1 MNGEEL
7 SSPRDWGFSTRAL
20 HVGQGPDPAT
30 GAVVQPIHMATTFAQ
45 QGVGKHK
52 GFEYSRTGNPTRNAL
67 EECLAALEDAKHC
80 LAFSSGLGAETTL
93 MLQLNPGD
101 HVVYMEDVYGG
112 TFRLFDKVLKRF
124 GMTFTAVDA
133 GDIDRVESAMTEKTR
148 MVWLESPTN
157 PLLRV
162 VDIDAVSEVAHS
174 RGAIVCVDNTF
185 ATPYL
190 QQPLHL
196 GADVVVHSSTKYI
209 GGHSDVVGGAMMTS
223 NDELEKQLRFHQNA
237 VGAVPS
243 PFDCWLLLR
252 GVKTLALRVERQSAN
267 ALEIA
272 TALARHKAVKRVFYP
287 GLDAHPNHSVAARQ
301 MRVVTHLAIDER
313 RIFAQQL
320 VRLVSMTD
328 PQLVLALLQPSQRG
342 APAVD
347 LQPQPVFVP
356 GADLSDR
363 QAAFRAAVEAQ
374 QNRREVFALDGHRLA
389 PGLAAARERLGRCRR
404 LHLGRRTCRRL
415 SALFGVRLSQL
426 L

>member
-1 MNGEEL
+1 MGKTNN
-7 SSPRDWGFSTRAL
+7 WGFSTRAL

-45 QGVGKHK
+45 QGVGKHQ

-67 EECLAALEDAKHC
+67 EECLAALEDAKLC

-133 GDIDRVESAMTEKTR
+133 SDVDQVEAAMTDKTR

-174 RGAIVCVDNTF
+174 HGAQVCVDNTF

-209 GGHSDVVGGAMMTS
+209 GGHSDVVGGALMTS
-223 NDELEKQLRFHQNA
+223 DEELAKSLRFHQNA

-252 GVKTLALRVERQSAN
+252 GIKTLALRVERQSAN
-267 ALEIA
+267 AMTVAAALEGN
-272 TALARHKAVKRVFYP
+272 RAVKRVYYP
-287 GLDAHPNHSVAARQ
+287 GLESHAGRGVAARQ
-301 MRVVTHLAIDER
+301 MRMFGGMMSFEVKDE
-313 RIFAQQL
+313 
-320 VRLVSMTD
+320 
-328 PQLVLALLQPSQRG
+328 P
-342 APAVD
+342 
-347 LQPQPVFVP
+347 
-356 GADLSDR
+356 
-363 QAAFRAAVEAQ
+363 AAFRVLERLTIFALAESLGAVESLAEHPA
-374 QNRREVFALDGHRLA
+374 RMTHASVPAAERKRVGVGDGLI
-389 PGLAAARERLGRCRR
+389 
-404 LHLGRRTCRRL
+404 RL
-415 SALFGVRLSQL
+415 SIGVEDAADLVADLGQALASSHA
-426 L
+426 

>member
-1 MNGEEL
+1 
-7 SSPRDWGFSTRAL
+7 
-20 HVGQGPDPAT
+20 
-30 GAVVQPIHMATTFAQ
+30 MATTFAQ
-45 QGVGKHK
+45 QGVGEHK

-67 EECLAALEDAKHC
+67 EECLAALEDARHC

-93 MLQLNPGD
+93 MLLLNPGD

-133 GDIDRVESAMTEKTR
+133 SDVDQVEAAMTDKTR

-174 RGAIVCVDNTF
+174 RGAMVCVDNTF

-209 GGHSDVVGGAMMTS
+209 GGHSDVVGGAMMTNS
-223 NDELEKQLRFHQNA
+223 DELEKQLRFHQNA

-252 GVKTLALRVERQSAN
+252 GVKTLALRVERQSEN

-272 TALARHKAVKRVFYP
+272 SALARHKAVKRVFYP
-287 GLDAHPNHSVAARQ
+287 GLDAHPNRAIAGRQ
-301 MRVVTHLAIDER
+301 MRMFGGMVSFEVADEATAFR
-313 RIFAQQL
+313 TLERLKIFALAESLGAVESLAEHPARMTHASIPASERQRAGVADGL
-320 VRLVSMTD
+320 IRLSVGVED
-328 PQLVLALLQPSQRG
+328 V
-342 APAVD
+342 
-347 LQPQPVFVP
+347 
-356 GADLSDR
+356 ADLIADL
-363 QAAFRAAVEAQ
+363 E
-374 QNRREVFALDGHRLA
+374 NAL
-389 PGLAAARERLGRCRR
+389 
-404 LHLGRRTCRRL
+404 
-415 SALFGVRLSQL
+415 S
-426 L
+426 

>member
-1 MNGEEL
+1 MA
-7 SSPRDWGFSTRAL
+7 DKWGFATRAL

-45 QGVGKHK
+45 HGVGKHQ

-93 MLQLNPGD
+93 LLLLNPGD

-124 GMTFTAVDA
+124 GLTFSAVDA
-133 GDIDRVESAMTEKTR
+133 SDIDAVERSMTPQTR

-157 PLLRV
+157 PLLRI

-174 RGAIVCVDNTF
+174 RGAMVCVDNTF

-209 GGHSDVVGGAMMTS
+209 GGHSDVVGGALMTS
-223 NDELEKQLRFHQNA
+223 DDDLAKQLRFHQNA

-252 GVKTLALRVERQSAN
+252 GVKTLALRVERQSEN
-267 ALEIA
+267 AGEIA
-272 TALARHKAVKRVFYP
+272 TWLAQSRAVKHVYYP
-287 GLDAHPNHSVAARQ
+287 GLESHPNRSVAARQ
-301 MRVVTHLAIDER
+301 MRMFGGMVSFELADE
-313 RIFAQQL
+313 A
-320 VRLVSMTD
+320 
-328 PQLVLALLQPSQRG
+328 
-342 APAVD
+342 
-347 LQPQPVFVP
+347 
-356 GADLSDR
+356 
-363 QAAFRAAVEAQ
+363 AAFRALERLKIFALAESLGAVESLAEHPA
-374 QNRREVFALDGHRLA
+374 RMTHASIPAAERKRAGVGDGLI
-389 PGLAAARERLGRCRR
+389 
-404 LHLGRRTCRRL
+404 RL
-415 SALFGVRLSQL
+415 SIGVEDAADLVADLESALS
-426 L
+426 